1 MESRQIPQDLL
12 GIDEATH
19 SLLRVASA
27 VFILFLAKLCR
38 DRVFASPLANDMRA
52 ICRLRQTCSIEKS
65 SLVRQVAHDDGEA
78 G

>member
-38 DRVFASPLANDMRA
+38 DR
-52 ICRLRQTCSIEKS
+52 CSLPSGERYEGYLS
-65 SLVRQVAHDDGEA
+65 VAPDLFNRKVVAGPSGGRMTTGEA